1 MKTKMIGA
9 GFVSCLI
16 IVSLSGCGNKETS
29 TPSTTEAPTAAESVT
44 TNAPAAAPA
53 APAPAATTVETT
65 TVQTNTVVTTTA
77 TAVTETTQA
86 VSQAIAPATQAVTQA
101 VATASTQTEA
111 VATQAQNLI
120 DQAKNLVGE
129 KKYQDALDTL
139 KQLSGFNLTPEQ
151 QKTVDDLKTQ
161 IQNLMSNQ
169 TVSNAV
175 NSVGGLLGK

>member
-16 IVSLSGCGNKETS
+16 IVSLGGCGNKEAS
-29 TPSTTEAPTAAESVT
+29 TPSTTEVPKAVESAVT
-44 TNAPAAAPA
+44 NTPEA
-53 APAPAATTVETT
+53 APAATTAE
-65 TVQTNTVVTTTA
+65 QPAA
-77 TAVTETTQA
+77 TAATATTQA
-86 VSQAIAPATQAVTQA
+86 VAPVTQAVTQA
-101 VATASTQTEA
+101 VATASTRTEA
-111 VATQAQNLI
+111 AATQVQNLI

-129 KKYQDALDTL
+129 QKYQDALDTL
-139 KQLSGFNLTPEQ
+139 KQLSNFSLTPEQ

-175 NSVGGLLGK
+175 NSVGNLLGK

>member
-1 MKTKMIGA
+1 MKIKMIGA

-16 IVSLSGCGNKETS
+16 AALLGGCGNKEAS
-29 TPSTTEAPTAAESVT
+29 TPSTTEVPKAVESAVT
-44 TNAPAAAPA
+44 NTSEAAP
-53 APAPAATTVETT
+53 
-65 TVQTNTVVTTTA
+65 VVTTAEQTAA
-77 TAVTETTQA
+77 TATTQA
-86 VSQAIAPATQAVTQA
+86 VSQAVAPVTQAVTQA
-101 VATASTQTEA
+101 VTTASTQTEA
-111 VATQAQNLI
+111 AATEVQNLI

-139 KQLSGFNLTPEQ
+139 KQLSNFQLTPEQ

-175 NSVGGLLGK
+175 NSVGNLLGK

>member
-44 TNAPAAAPA
+44 TNAPA
-53 APAPAATTVETT
+53 PAATTVET
-65 TVQTNTVVTTTA
+65 NTVITTTA
-77 TAVTETTQA
+77 TVVTETTQA

-101 VATASTQTEA
+101 VATASTQTAA

-175 NSVGGLLGK
+175 NGVGNLLGK